1 MIHRQLQKL
10 LPVVILGSKLKL
22 SLQANTFVRVYA
34 HCLLQCKQGNLRFRL
49 IINSQGFD
57 PVRLDA
63 CFIRVERGGRAFA
76 CAIPHQTK
84 EVAVDL
90 EKLFDK
96 LQVAYR
102 SERLTETHAHFSGEQ
117 ALLIRHA
124 LLRGFF
130 LAHRDLGTACSASEE
145 LQWQRCTDVDR
156 VITAVD
162 FFESTKSQGRV
173 LPQASL
179 RHISARHGDL
189 LTLRQQGGVGSQGPR
204 YEVRLGNSTLEIEE
218 ITRWPGLDI
227 LRGERQRT
235 CQRHRHQRPQS
246 ISK

>member
-22 SLQANTFVRVYA
+22 SLQSDNLVRVYA

-84 EVAVDL
+84 EVAVYL

-102 SERLTETHAHFSGEQ
+102 RERLTETHAHFSGEQ

-124 LLRGFF
+124 LLRRFF
-130 LAHRDLGTACSASEE
+130 LALRSLRAAGAAPEE
-145 LQWQRCTDVDR
+145 LQWQRSTDVDR
-156 VITAVD
+156 VIAAVY
-162 FFESTKSQGRV
+162 FFQSTKRQRRV

-179 RHISARHGDL
+179 RHFSARHGDL
-189 LTLRQQGGVGSQGPR
+189 LPLRQQGGIGSQSPR
-204 YEVRLGNSTLEIEE
+204 YEFRLGDSTLEIEE
-218 ITRWPGLDI
+218 VTRWPGLDI

-235 CQRHRHQRPQS
+235 CRRHDRQ
-246 ISK
+246 